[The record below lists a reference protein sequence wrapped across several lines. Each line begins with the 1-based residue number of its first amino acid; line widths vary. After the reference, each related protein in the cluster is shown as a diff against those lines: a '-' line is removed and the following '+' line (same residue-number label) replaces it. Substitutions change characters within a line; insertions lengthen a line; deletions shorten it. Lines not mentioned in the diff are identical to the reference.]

1 MLTIKDTQMGI
12 RKWRSACQNLENE
25 VENLIKK
32 FSLPK
37 PAAQFLVA
45 RHIKED
51 GINDF
56 LNPKLA
62 SLSDPYR
69 FPGIDKA
76 ADRLWNAIRNR
87 EPILI
92 HGDYDTDGITATA
105 LLSLVLKK
113 NGADVYSF
121 IPHRFDDGYG
131 FTPDSLHKAF
141 AAHDRDFKVL
151 VTVDCGITSNDAVL
165 EARKM
170 GIDTIITDH
179 HETAQELPDA
189 FAIINPKIQPELEDL
204 QVLSGAG
211 IAFKLSHAFI
221 KYGREHNLGGFSTR
235 LDEVLDYVALGT
247 VADIVPLLGENRIMV
262 KYGIEVLRKQFRP
275 GIRALIETSRLQ
287 GELTPSDIT
296 FKLAPRI
303 NAAGRVGDAGI
314 ALQLLESENIV
325 DAYRYASVLEKYN
338 SIRQEKEQE
347 IFQEAK
353 EQIEQSPDLAERYSL
368 LVAGREWHQGV
379 IGIVASRLARDYN
392 RPAIVLTI
400 QNEHAYG
407 SGRSVGSLNL
417 IDILGKVSPLLERY
431 GGHPMAVGVGLLSEK
446 ITELSSA
453 LEKHIRAVMN
463 PDDLLEVTE
472 YDGEIELE
480 DLSPKFFEMLPQLA
494 PFGHSNPKPLFRLT
508 GLETIRTMPIGDRH
522 TRGVLQSR
530 RGNCID
536 FIAFNR
542 KPVDFQC
549 AALDLLCIPQIN
561 DYYQTRKP
569 QLQIIDFAPL
579 V

>member
-1 MLTIKDTQMGI
+1 MGN
-12 RKWRSACQNLENE
+12 RKWRSACQNLENK
-25 VENLIKK
+25 VENLICK

-37 PAAQFLVA
+37 PTAQFLVA
-45 RHIKED
+45 RNIEED
-51 GINDF
+51 SINDF

-76 ADRLWNAIRNR
+76 AERLWNAIHNR
-87 EPILI
+87 EPVLI

-105 LLSLVLKK
+105 LLSLILKK

-141 AAHDRDFKVL
+141 SAYDRPFKVL
-151 VTVDCGITSNDAVL
+151 ITVDCGITSGDAVE
-165 EARKM
+165 EATKL

-179 HETAQELPDA
+179 HEAGPELPKA
-189 FAIINPKIQPELEDL
+189 LVIINPKIHPELEDL

-247 VADIVPLLGENRIMV
+247 VADIVPLLGENRILV
-262 KYGIEVLRKQFRP
+262 KHGIEVLRKQFRP

-287 GELTPSDIT
+287 NELTPSDIT

-314 ALQLLESENIV
+314 ALKLLESENIV
-325 DAYRYASVLEKYN
+325 DAYKYAAILEKYN

-353 EQIEQSPDLAERYSL
+353 AQIERRPDITDQYSL
-368 LVAGREWHQGV
+368 LVAGKEWHQGV

-400 QNEHAYG
+400 QNEYAYG
-407 SGRSVGSLNL
+407 SGRSIGNLNL
-417 IDILGKVSPLLERY
+417 IDILGKISPLLERY
-431 GGHPMAVGVGLLSEK
+431 GGHPMAVGIGLLSEK
-446 ITELSSA
+446 IDEFTIAIESHVR
-453 LEKHIRAVMN
+453 EQMT
-463 PDDLLEVTE
+463 PDDLEEVTQ
-472 YDGEIELE
+472 YDGDIELE
-480 DLSPKFFEMLPQLA
+480 DLNQRFFDLLPHLA
-494 PFGHSNPKPLFRLT
+494 PFGHSNPKPLFRISSLYAVKT
-508 GLETIRTMPIGDRH
+508 LPIGEKH
-522 TRGVLQSR
+522 TRGILQSE
-530 RGNCID
+530 RGMTMD
-536 FIAFNR
+536 FIAFNH
-542 KPVDFQC
+542 KPTEFQSGQ
-549 AALDLLCIPQIN
+549 LDILCTPQIN
-561 DYYQTRKP
+561 EYYNIKKP
-569 QLQIIDFAPL
+569 QLQIIAFVGAE
-579 V
+579 